1 MALRDQS
8 VPFSKRT
15 IFVAGNTKEKEST
28 ARPRACRATK
38 NPCPLKGVRALRV
51 SARRHRKDTPFFL
64 FLSLSLSLSLSLFF
78 KNRVAK
84 RMRPGTRRENLS
96 RTATQ
101 TIRYQMAG
109 SRSHRVQCHSN
120 WRLIVGRSH
129 RGKVES
135 CGRFVWESIPSRFHL
150 KLPPSP
156 DRTILPASRRDQDV
170 RFPQTQN
177 YPTIWRTFNERQSI
191 WRPTLCVICKLVQ
204 MLDALQFK
212 EFKKKKIEGDII

>member
-1 MALRDQS
+1 M
-8 VPFSKRT
+8 P
-15 IFVAGNTKEKEST
+15 GNKESLPSERRSGV
-28 ARPRACRATK
+28 ACHRAAT
-38 NPCPLKGVRALRV
+38 PQ
-51 SARRHRKDTPFFL
+51 RHS
-64 FLSLSLSLSLSLFF
+64 FLSLSLSLSLFLFF

-177 YPTIWRTFNERQSI
+177 YPTIWRHSTNVNQSGDQRYV
-191 WRPTLCVICKLVQ
+191 WYVNLFRCLTRCNLRSL
-204 MLDALQFK
+204 
-212 EFKKKKIEGDII
+212 KKKRSKGI